1 MATNLA
7 VLVAMSFLLPAGA
20 PPRPA
25 KEPLSPYVT
34 IGSLRE
40 VAEGKRP
47 CAELE
52 VKFADGNGLHG
63 WTYVSVA
70 AGSASIERTRG
81 KAKESYSGKLKAD
94 ECVGLAK
101 EIVGA
106 ELWKVTSKRDTGVPD
121 ETQPE
126 IRFGVTAKGSFGVK
140 LWANEARQEPGFQAT
155 QKRLLAIAKRLSNGG
170 VTY

>member
-1 MATNLA
+1 MGSYLA
-7 VLVAMSFLLPAGA
+7 AVVAMSFLLPAGA

-25 KEPLSPYVT
+25 KEPSSPHVT
-34 IGSLRE
+34 IRSLRE

-52 VKFADGNGLHG
+52 VKYADGSGFHG
-63 WTYVSVA
+63 WTYVTIQ

-81 KAKESYSGKLKAD
+81 KAKESHSGKLEGG
-94 ECVGLAK
+94 ECAGLASQ
-101 EIVGA
+101 IVSA
-106 ELWKVTSKRDTGVPD
+106 ELWKVKSQRKTGVPD

-126 IRFGVTAKGSFGVK
+126 ISFGVTGKGSFRAK
-140 LWANEARQEPGFQAT
+140 LWANEARQAPGFRAT
-155 QKRLLAIAKRLSNGG
+155 QARLLAIAKRVSKGR